1 MERAA
6 QREAQAAAAGEDRH
20 EAAKRGRKGDR
31 APRPSA
37 DELAAFYADLVNSDR
52 YLPVS
57 TISNTMRDAM
67 LARGLVTPERLRMR
81 GVR

>member
-6 QREAQAAAAGEDRH
+6 QRDAMAGAD
-20 EAAKRGRKGDR
+20 AAKPQRMKR
-31 APRPSA
+31 ASKTEQTPRPSA
-37 DELAAFYADLVNSDR
+37 DDQAAFYAELVNSDR

-57 TISNTMRDAM
+57 AISNTTRDAM